1 MSSTLAKQT
10 SANQFP
16 QSELIDYGSGGDAMV
31 VATTGREVAEIQSAM
46 VIAKRFPRDQRL
58 SYDRIMTACQRPGL
72 AETATYQYARGGTDI
87 TGPSIRLAETLARE
101 WGNMQYGVRE
111 LDQRDGVS
119 TVEAF
124 AIDLEANLRAVR
136 VFQVKHVRHTKTKDY
151 AVSDP
156 RDIYEMVANAGARR
170 VRACIL
176 SIIPG
181 DITEAAVAQCDAT
194 LKAKA
199 DVSPEAMKKM
209 VTALQEFEVTKE
221 QIEARIQRKIE
232 AITPA
237 QVISLRKIYVSLKD
251 GMSSPE
257 DWFSEVKPETI
268 DQKSKAKEIA
278 AAKYLEEQA
287 AAAAAREARLKEETE
302 QNN

>member
-10 SANQFP
+10 ANQFP
-16 QSELIDYGSGGDAMV
+16 QSELIDYGGGGDAMV

-87 TGPSIRLAETLARE
+87 TGPSIRLSETLARE

-124 AIDLEANLRAVR
+124 AIDLEANLRSVR

-181 DITEAAVAQCDAT
+181 DITEAAVAQCEAT
-194 LKAKA
+194 LKSKA
-199 DVSPEAMKKM
+199 DTSPEAMKKM

-268 DQKSKAKEIA
+268 DQKAKAKEMA

-287 AAAAAREARLKEETE
+287 TAAAAREARLKEESQ